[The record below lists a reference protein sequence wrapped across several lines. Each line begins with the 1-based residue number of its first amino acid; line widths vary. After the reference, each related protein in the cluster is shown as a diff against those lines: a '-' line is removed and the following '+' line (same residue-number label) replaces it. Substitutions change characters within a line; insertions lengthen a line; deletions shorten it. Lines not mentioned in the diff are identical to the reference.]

1 MRICPRKAIS
11 FVGSHIYLN
20 RKLCDVCAACSKQ
33 CPMNAMIMVG
43 NETSVE
49 ELVRE
54 IEKDQVFYEQSEGG
68 ITISGGEPLLQLD
81 FLDGLL
87 EMCRERGIHTAV
99 DTCGYASQESF
110 NRIRDKVGL
119 FLYDLKLMDQTSHL
133 KYTGVSNRTV
143 IENFRFLARE
153 GSEIWVRYPVVP
165 GINDDEVNV
174 VGIAELM
181 FSEGVKQINLLPYH
195 KSGIEKY
202 RNLNRRY
209 MLGKIETP
217 SDEKMNEIKKKLE
230 AYGLAVK
237 IGG

>member
-1 MRICPRKAIS
+1 M
-11 FVGSHIYLN
+11 
-20 RKLCDVCAACSKQ
+20 
-33 CPMNAMIMVG
+33 
-43 NETSVE
+43 
-49 ELVRE
+49 
-54 IEKDQVFYEQSEGG
+54 
-68 ITISGGEPLLQLD
+68 LQLD
-81 FLDGLL
+81 FLDELL

-99 DTCGYASQESF
+99 DTRGYASQESF

-119 FLYDLKLMDQTSHL
+119 FLYDLKLMDQASHL
-133 KYTGVSNRTV
+133 KYTGVSNRIV
-143 IENFRFLARE
+143 MENFRFLARE

-174 VGIAELM
+174 VGIAQLM
-181 FSEGVKQINLLPYH
+181 CSEGVKQINLLPYH

-217 SDEKMNEIKKKLE
+217 SEEKMNEIKKKLK
-230 AYGLAVK
+230 AYGLTVR